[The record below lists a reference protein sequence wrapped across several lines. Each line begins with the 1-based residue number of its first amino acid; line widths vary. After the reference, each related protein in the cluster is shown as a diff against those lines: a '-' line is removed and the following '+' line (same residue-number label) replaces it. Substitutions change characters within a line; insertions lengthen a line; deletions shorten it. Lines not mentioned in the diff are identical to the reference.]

1 MAEPSQVTTD
11 YLRQYYAKLGLLP
24 SEHELE
30 GLVTVVQALFDG
42 ARQVEE
48 MFMLEQEPGTVFQ
61 LQDERQA

>member
-1 MAEPSQVTTD
+1 MTEQAQVTAD

-24 SEHELE
+24 SEQELE
-30 GLVTVVQALFDG
+30 GLVTAVQALFDG

-61 LQDERQA
+61 LQDQRQA

>member
-1 MAEPSQVTTD
+1 MTEPAQVTAD

-24 SEHELE
+24 SELELE
-30 GLVTVVQALFDG
+30 GLVPVVQALFDG

-48 MFMLEQEPGTVFQ
+48 LFMLEQEPGTVFQ